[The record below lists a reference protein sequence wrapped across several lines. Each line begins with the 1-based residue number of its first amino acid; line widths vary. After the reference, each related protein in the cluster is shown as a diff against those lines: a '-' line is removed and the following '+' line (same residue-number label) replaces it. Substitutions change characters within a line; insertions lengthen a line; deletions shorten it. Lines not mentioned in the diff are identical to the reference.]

1 MAHCGITI
9 GSLGAKQSSEKRRKG
24 AVGPNG
30 LGNVDPFSLASW
42 VVPSTVVSRPV
53 SRRAV
58 DIHHLFYL
66 SYDAQLEVLLVLF
79 HCVFMVFYG
88 AFPRHGCGGFTS
100 LCQVSVYCS
109 IAMLRS
115 SCKPKSQCFILRTA
129 VSPSNAGAGCFTTT
143 APEPVSRPQKK
154 EIPGCAN
161 TTADLASMRFV
172 GVFIEKT
179 NKGIKIQGHK
189 KREISL

>member
-42 VVPSTVVSRPV
+42 VVPSTIVSRPV

-66 SYDAQLEVLLVLF
+66 SYDAQIGSVTCSCPHGVIWCVSSSRLRRIYFTMPGLCILF
-79 HCVFMVFYG
+79 HRNASVFMQ
-88 AFPRHGCGGFTS
+88 A
-100 LCQVSVYCS
+100 
-109 IAMLRS
+109 
-115 SCKPKSQCFILRTA
+115 
-129 VSPSNAGAGCFTTT
+129 
-143 APEPVSRPQKK
+143 
-154 EIPGCAN
+154 
-161 TTADLASMRFV
+161 
-172 GVFIEKT
+172 
-179 NKGIKIQGHK
+179 
-189 KREISL
+189 